1 MANDPT
7 DWHQALAHVNGHF
20 VRGQQRVTTYELLT
34 VKLGVPQVR
43 RPDVMERIIAMLAEE
58 RAKEKEL
65 LERGASE
72 GPAAARPS
80 TCPED
85 PGIDILPAQETN
97 DRA

>member
-65 LERGASE
+65 LERG
-72 GPAAARPS
+72 RK
-80 TCPED
+80 
-85 PGIDILPAQETN
+85 
-97 DRA
+97 